1 MKRPDTPLA
10 ATVGDSIKPKKVSDY
25 MIKREAQ
32 QKVKERNTQMR
43 DSVLNRQAMAQGKT
57 RVEMQKSQERDKN
70 KKDAC
75 LPGLNVGGAN
85 KRGATKGSCS
95 TGESNKGESLKDTK

>member
-10 ATVGDSIKPKKVSDY
+10 TTVGDSIKPKKVSDY

-32 QKVKERNTQMR
+32 QRIKEKNIQAR

-57 RVEMQKSQERDKN
+57 RIEMQKSQESDKN

-85 KRGATKGSCS
+85 KRGSSKGSCS
-95 TGESNKGESLKDTK
+95 TGVSNKGESLKDTK